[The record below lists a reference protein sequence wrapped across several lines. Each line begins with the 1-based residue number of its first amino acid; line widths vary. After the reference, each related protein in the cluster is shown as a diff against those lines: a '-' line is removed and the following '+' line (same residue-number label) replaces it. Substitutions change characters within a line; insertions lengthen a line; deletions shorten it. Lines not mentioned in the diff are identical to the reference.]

1 MKTIDDIRR
10 ENLIAL
16 RDQHGTAQVLADIM
30 EISPTQISQW
40 INAAIDFKSGKP
52 RNISSRSCRKM
63 ELKLDLVSGW
73 MDTDHRR
80 SEPLETP
87 SEDPE
92 GAVPERS
99 GIDTEALDRPD
110 NTASL
115 KKDLIDLLLPAIRA
129 SDIDLLEATD
139 RFAISQEKL
148 FSLLLGKATK
158 FDLQELIGIADS
170 LGLKLQIQSP
180 R

>member
-1 MKTIDDIRR
+1 MMKTIDDIRR

-73 MDTDHRR
+73 MDTR
-80 SEPLETP
+80 SEEHT
-87 SEDPE
+87 SELQSLMRISY
-92 GAVPERS
+92 AVFC
-99 GIDTEALDRPD
+99 
-110 NTASL
+110 L
-115 KKDLIDLLLPAIRA
+115 KKKKT
-129 SDIDLLEATD
+129 ATPPPTTPPSTPYLVTPTTTHHSTTTSHD
-139 RFAISQEKL
+139 
-148 FSLLLGKATK
+148 T
-158 FDLQELIGIADS
+158 
-170 LGLKLQIQSP
+170 
-180 R
+180 

>member
-1 MKTIDDIRR
+1 
-10 ENLIAL
+10 
-16 RDQHGTAQVLADIM
+16 
-30 EISPTQISQW
+30 
-40 INAAIDFKSGKP
+40 
-52 RNISSRSCRKM
+52 M

-80 SEPLETP
+80 SDPPDPP
-87 SEDPE
+87 SEDPAGVAPARPGNDPE
-92 GAVPERS
+92 AV
-99 GIDTEALDRPD
+99 GLPD

-148 FSLLLGKATK
+148 FSLLLGKARSEEHTSE
-158 FDLQELIGIADS
+158 LQS
-170 LGLKLQIQSP
+170 LMRISYAVFCLNK
-180 R
+180 

>member
-1 MKTIDDIRR
+1 MIRR
-10 ENLIAL
+10 PP
-16 RDQHGTAQVLADIM
+16 
-30 EISPTQISQW
+30 IST
-40 INAAIDFKSGKP
+40 
-52 RNISSRSCRKM
+52 RT
-63 ELKLDLVSGW
+63 
-73 MDTDHRR
+73 DTHFPYTTLFR
-80 SEPLETP
+80 
-87 SEDPE
+87 SEDPAGVAPARPGNYPE
-92 GAVPERS
+92 AV
-99 GIDTEALDRPD
+99 GLPD

-148 FSLLLGKATK
+148 FSLLLGKASK
-158 FDLQELIGIADS
+158 FDLQELIGIADT